1 MQVSYVYLVTL
12 LHFPIC
18 YPVCGLFAVNSCFD
32 MGALYLILLSSV
44 LNLECKKGSIRRFL
58 PVPALLQSKEL
69 VRFHFVSPL
78 LSFLLH
84 VVRLLHIVLV
94 DGKRLMVEF
103 FQQTV
108 LNSNN
113 GFVVTAFFFSILFF
127 LLPFWLLS
135 EGGLCSA
142 IRPAKWSF
150 LGDRNLVKIHENKEF
165 AL

>member
-1 MQVSYVYLVTL
+1 MHELLWPRDSQLAQQVCKFHVYLVTL

-32 MGALYLILLSSV
+32 MGALYLILLSFV
-44 LNLECKKGSIRRFL
+44 LNLECKKGTIRRFL

-84 VVRLLHIVLV
+84 VVRLLRIVLM
-94 DGKRLMVEF
+94 DGKRLMAEF

-113 GFVVTAFFFSILFF
+113 GLVVTESFFFFQS
-127 LLPFWLLS
+127 
-135 EGGLCSA
+135 CSF
-142 IRPAKWSF
+142 SF
-150 LGDRNLVKIHENKEF
+150 LSGY
-165 AL
+165 